1 MVVFYKFSLLERMK
15 MQLIQKD
22 ADIVSLEADV
32 KQAEAKIKKMEVELA
47 KDRIK
52 RESERESH
60 VRQLRI
66 EQERNDD
73 LKHKI
78 RKLSERSGFEREYS
92 ESRPDIN
99 TSIENNFEQV
109 DKLMDEVECLK
120 EELFAVKSE
129 FDDKENRY
137 KEEILMLQSSNN
149 ELNDQMDA
157 LKNAQT
163 SSDPS
168 DLKSEL
174 ERSNG
179 ECSVALQ
186 KIKQLESQIQ
196 STEDDRI
203 QFK

>member
-1 MVVFYKFSLLERMK
+1 MV
-15 MQLIQKD
+15 
-22 ADIVSLEADV
+22 
-32 KQAEAKIKKMEVELA
+32 
-47 KDRIK
+47 
-52 RESERESH
+52 
-60 VRQLRI
+60 
-66 EQERNDD
+66 
-73 LKHKI
+73 
-78 RKLSERSGFEREYS
+78 
-92 ESRPDIN
+92 
-99 TSIENNFEQV
+99 
-109 DKLMDEVECLK
+109 MDEVECLK
-120 EELFAVKSE
+120 GELFAVKSE

-163 SSDPS
+163 SGDPS